1 MTIQE
6 KATRFKEGKALASSA
21 DVISVNGVN
30 VLWYYNRRLIAR
42 REKGALK
49 LYSSANANEMK
60 RCEAILEA
68 FEVNARIVP
77 AFLTEDGGLLIG
89 CLEAKIQ

>member
-1 MTIQE
+1 MTTKE
-6 KATRFKEGKALASSA
+6 KATHFKEGKALASSA
-21 DVISVNGVN
+21 DVISVNGVD

-49 LYSSANANEMK
+49 LYSSANVNEMK
-60 RCEAILEA
+60 RYEAILEA

-77 AFLTEDGGLLIG
+77 AFLTENGELIVG

>member
-1 MTIQE
+1 MTIKE
-6 KATRFKEGKALASSA
+6 KATHFKEGKALVSSFN
-21 DVISVNGVN
+21 VISVNGIDIV
-30 VLWYYNRRLIAR
+30 WHYNRRLIAR

-60 RCEAILEA
+60 RCAAILEA

-77 AFLTEDGGLLIG
+77 AFLKENGELIVG
-89 CLEAKIQ
+89 CLEAKV

>member
-21 DVISVNGVN
+21 DVISVNGVD
-30 VLWYYNRRLIAR
+30 VLWYYNRRLIAM
-42 REKGALK
+42 REKGTLK

-60 RCEAILEA
+60 RCKAILEA
-68 FEVNARIVP
+68 FKVNARIVP
-77 AFLTEDGGLLIG
+77 AFLTENGELIVG
-89 CLEAKIQ
+89 CLEAKV